1 MLLLLV
7 VFFIVGIALLVQGAG
22 WLIHAAERLGTR
34 ARISPFAIGVV
45 ILGFGTSL
53 PELFSSVMAQLEGA
67 GEMVIGNVLGS
78 NIANVL
84 LIVAL
89 AAVFGRGIQLSRS
102 IASFDQAW
110 LTVASAT
117 FLWMAYD
124 LRISPGEVLMLLVL
138 FAIYGMSMY
147 ADVREQPAHHQMAHD
162 TGQWRDVLF
171 LCVGFLTLL
180 VGAYLTVSSA
190 SNIALMVG
198 ISAGVVGLLGVAI
211 GTSLPELTV
220 TVRSIRKNPDL
231 AIGNIYGS
239 NIFNLLIV
247 LGLPGLI
254 GPMPIG
260 VVTYAVGIPFFI
272 VATGLLIHLGHSK
285 YLGKY
290 GGMLALALFF
300 LFVGL
305 AALAA

>member
-7 VFFIVGIALLVQGAG
+7 VFFIVGVAQLVQGAG
-22 WLIHAAERLGTR
+22 WLIHSAERLGTR
-34 ARISPFAIGVV
+34 AGISPFVIGVV

-53 PELFSSVMAQLEGA
+53 PEFFSSVMAQLEGA
-67 GEMVIGNVLGS
+67 GEMVIGNVVGS

-89 AAVFGRGIQLSRS
+89 AAIFGHGIRLSRS

-110 LTVASAT
+110 LTVAST
-117 FLWMAYD
+117 VFLWMAYD

-138 FAIYGMSMY
+138 FAIYVMSLY
-147 ADVREQPAHHQMAHD
+147 ADAREQPAHHHIVHD

-190 SNIALMVG
+190 SSIALMIG

-239 NIFNLLIV
+239 NIFNV
-247 LGLPGLI
+247 LVVVGVPGLI

-260 VVTYAVGIPFFI
+260 VTTFTVGIPFFI
-272 VATGLLIHLGHSK
+272 AATGLLIYIGHSK
-285 YLGKY
+285 HLGKY
-290 GGMLALALFF
+290 GGMFALTLFF

-305 AALAA
+305 AALTA